1 MFWKKRPNEI
11 ETVYGLGANAL
22 NRDAVCDIFKAKNR
36 PFNGV
41 PMCFS
46 LDVDPVIVHVLSEE
60 EAERYIDVSNEVGSS
75 HPT

>member
-1 MFWKKRPNEI
+1 MRSI
-11 ETVYGLGANAL
+11 EMPCVIFLKQRTVLL
-22 NRDAVCDIFKAKNR
+22 TVCLCAFL
-36 PFNGV
+36 
-41 PMCFS
+41 